1 MASFQFTARD
11 PQGAIVSDMITAESE
26 RAVLDILDRRGLFPV
41 RIEEKSV
48 GRGMDFSKRAFAGR
62 VRSDE
67 LVAFA
72 RQLADLLKVG
82 ITLNR
87 ALDTLARQ
95 APNTELGRIVDN
107 LRADVSSGTPLSD
120 ALGKFP
126 RIFSGLFISMIQAGE
141 VGGFLE
147 DSLERV
153 ATFQEKSQEL
163 ISRVKAAMAYPVLLA
178 VMGTATVIFLLVF
191 FIPKFTTIFADMGGV
206 LPWPTLVL
214 IGLSDFLQEYGL
226 FLVVGL
232 TVATFLLFRALATDS
247 GRLTFDRLRLRVPVI
262 GPIFRRTAIARFGRV
277 LGTLLHSGVSILDA
291 LDITRKAVGNLHI
304 GEGIARA
311 RIQVQEGRRL
321 AEPLRGMRE
330 FPPMVVDM
338 IAIGEE
344 TGNLDEVLVKVADN
358 YDKQVDRSVKVMV
371 SLMEPAMLVVMG
383 GVVGA
388 IVIAMLLPVF
398 TLQSLVN

>member
-11 PQGAIVSDMITAESE
+11 SQGAIVSDMVTAESE

-48 GRGMDFSKRAFAGR
+48 GRGMDFSQRAFAGR

-107 LRADVSSGTPLSD
+107 LRADVSSGTPLSE
-120 ALGKFP
+120 AMGKFP
-126 RIFSGLFISMIQAGE
+126 RIFSSLFISMIQAGE
-141 VGGFLE
+141 MGGFLE

-153 ATFQEKSQEL
+153 ATFQEKAQEL

-206 LPWPTLVL
+206 LPWPTQVL

-226 FLVVGL
+226 FLVAGL
-232 TVATFLLFRALATDS
+232 AVVTFLLFRALATDS

-262 GPIFRRTAIARFGRV
+262 GAIFQRTAIARFGRV

-291 LDITRKAVGNLHI
+291 LDITQKAVGNLHI

-311 RIQVQEGRRL
+311 RLQVQEGRRL